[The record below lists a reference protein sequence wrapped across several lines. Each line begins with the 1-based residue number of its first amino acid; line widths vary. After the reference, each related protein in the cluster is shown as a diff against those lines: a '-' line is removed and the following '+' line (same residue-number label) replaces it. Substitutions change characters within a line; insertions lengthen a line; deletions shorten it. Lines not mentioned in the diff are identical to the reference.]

1 MRFVKTREEE
11 PTIGIAPL
19 IDIVFLLLIFFMVTS
34 HFDIASGVKI
44 SLPEIAQRMMNG
56 EDNNKITL
64 VIDQTAETYL
74 EGEKI
79 SLKELRNK
87 LIDLVDEKGALY
99 LVLQADKDV
108 SHGKVVEIMDLAKSV
123 GVRSI
128 IIAAKWKSKTLL

>member
-19 IDIVFLLLIFFMVTS
+19 VDIVFLLLIFFMVTS

-44 SLPEIAQRMMNG
+44 TLPEIAQRMLNG

-64 VIDQTAETYL
+64 VIDQSSETYL

-79 SLKELRNK
+79 SLKDLRQRLHN
-87 LIDLVDEKGALY
+87 LVNEKGDLY

-108 SHGKVVEIMDLAKSV
+108 RHGKVVEIMDLAKSV

>member
-19 IDIVFLLLIFFMVTS
+19 VDIVFLLLIFFMVTS

-44 SLPEIAQRMMNG
+44 SLPEVAQRMING
-56 EDNNKITL
+56 EDGNKITL
-64 VIDQTAETYL
+64 VIDKSSETYL

-79 SLKELRNK
+79 NLKELRHR
-87 LIDLVDEKGALY
+87 LITLINEKGTLY

-108 SHGKVVEIMDLAKSV
+108 SHGKVVEVMDLAKSV
-123 GVRSI
+123 GVHSI
-128 IIAAKWKSKTLL
+128 IIAAKWKSNTLL